1 MRTKKHIQKTP
12 ATKLKTKLKQTTH
25 SVLAIGQT
33 VAELDAK
40 GLDWASVDVLLN
52 CGVGAAA
59 GKRDDI
65 RVGVFGCGLVG

>member
-1 MRTKKHIQKTP
+1 
-12 ATKLKTKLKQTTH
+12 
-25 SVLAIGQT
+25 VLAIGQT

-65 RVGVFGCGLVG
+65 RVGVFFWGGGGS